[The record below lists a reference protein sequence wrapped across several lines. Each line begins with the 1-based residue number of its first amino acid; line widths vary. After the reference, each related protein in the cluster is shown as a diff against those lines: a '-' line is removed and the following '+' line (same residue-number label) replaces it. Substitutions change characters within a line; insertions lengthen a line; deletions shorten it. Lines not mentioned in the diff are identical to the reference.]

1 VARCPVERLMA
12 SSVLPA
18 RSAASSR
25 APPSPIPQAS
35 RPADLVERQVTAQRP
50 NALWVADLTY
60 IRTWSDYA
68 ALVID
73 AFSRAIVGWQLAG
86 HLRTDLALDAPEM
99 AIWQRNA
106 QLDGLVHPATTMGSN
121 QAGLRCRCRRRGP
134 EARRTRPLPLRG
146 HHQRKRRSRPV
157 LGTHPERVGNDGD
170 PGPAPSPAVRS
181 LAQSQSSRT
190 VMYQPGRSAGATVKC
205 AWPWPLRCD
214 ATGKSWVNAQV

>member
-1 VARCPVERLMA
+1 VERLMA

-25 APPSPIPQAS
+25 APPSPTPQAS

-134 EARRTRPLPLRG
+134 KARRTRPLHSPSGGITSGNGARG
-146 HHQRKRRSRPV
+146 RCW
-157 LGTHPERVGNDGD
+157 
-170 PGPAPSPAVRS
+170 VRT
-181 LAQSQSSRT
+181 L
-190 VMYQPGRSAGATVKC
+190 SA
-205 AWPWPLRCD
+205 
-214 ATGKSWVNAQV
+214 